1 MILFVQT
8 AYEMWL
14 FTAHKRFLFSIENF
28 LTALLIFKIMKKIV
42 ITIAIIFIGSS
53 LYAQKI
59 FVDGMPISV
68 VNGGTNTVI
77 STIESQNFDGI
88 KLSNDGTK
96 IFAYKELWKEI
107 LIIDV
112 ETNNIIDTITFT
124 NNIYDFVPGETGF
137 LYYSENPTTTI
148 YKLDLSTMLIVN
160 SVVIPQD
167 GAALLRRR
175 PGTSEIWTTADNDIF
190 YFTLSD
196 MTLNS
201 VNSTIP
207 SNGSTG
213 TLEFNNDGSLLFFSS
228 RVFGEPTD
236 LLKMD
241 VASETII
248 GTLNIPIDFGNEKYF
263 LASDDN
269 STFYVNYW
277 GVWPEEPSKIMI
289 GDIGTMTITSTIDLS
304 YKPFDMFEHPDG
316 NELWVVYH
324 YDAKIGILDRTNNLT
339 TIENIEVG
347 TNPKN
352 IVFSDATL
360 GTTDF
365 NELIANLI
373 VYPNPA
379 RDQILIETNS
389 QFKRVLI
396 IDVMGRIVKIV
407 TPSNNI
413 IDVSDLNKGVYI
425 LKIQTSQGAISTMFI
440 KE

>member
-1 MILFVQT
+1 
-8 AYEMWL
+8 
-14 FTAHKRFLFSIENF
+14 
-28 LTALLIFKIMKKIV
+28 MKKIV

>member
-1 MILFVQT
+1 
-8 AYEMWL
+8 
-14 FTAHKRFLFSIENF
+14 
-28 LTALLIFKIMKKIV
+28 MKKIV
-42 ITIAIIFIGSS
+42 IIIAIIFIGSS

-68 VNGGTNTVI
+68 VNGGTNTVV

-88 KLSNDGTK
+88 KLSEDGTK
-96 IFAYKELWKEI
+96 LFAYKELFKEI

-112 ETNNIIDTITFT
+112 ETNNVLETITFT

-137 LYYSENPTTTI
+137 LYYSENPTTAI
-148 YKLDLSTMLIVN
+148 YKLDLSTMLIVD
-160 SVVIPQD
+160 SVVISQD

-175 PGTSEIWTTADNDIF
+175 PGTSEIWTAVNNNIF

-207 SNGSTG
+207 SNGYTG

-228 RVFGEPTD
+228 RIFGEPTE

-241 VASETII
+241 VASETIT

-269 STFYVNYW
+269 NTFYVNYL
-277 GVWPEEPSKIMI
+277 GVWPDEPSKIMI
-289 GDIGTMTITSTIDLS
+289 GDIGTMTITSTIDLP

-352 IVFSDATL
+352 IVFSDAAL

-425 LKIQTSQGAISTMFI
+425 LKIKTSQGTISRMFI